1 MIFVGKIDIMVSYY
15 LSNMIELVDKYTL
28 VKGETYYVKRK
39 PRYLQNGRTFECIF
53 DHYFLDDEDFAWVIS
68 KNMPIELDV
77 TILDFYRYIS
87 KKEFYTKVK
96 EKYDATCLDIILKRL
111 VDESFR
117 W

>member
-1 MIFVGKIDIMVSYY
+1 
-15 LSNMIELVDKYTL
+15 MIELMDKYTL
-28 VKGETYYVKRK
+28 VKGDKYYVKRK

-53 DHYFLDDEDFAWVIS
+53 DHYFDDGDYAWVIS
-68 KNMPIELDV
+68 DMPIELDV

-96 EKYDATCLDIILKRL
+96 EKYDAKCLDIILKRI
-111 VDESFR
+111 VNDDFT